1 MTQKDENGQES
12 AGDNKIEM
20 NLLPRQ
26 FTDGAS
32 NSEGVYEDYFIDDD
46 VNEEPKLDSVSDLSE
61 GVKNEKELSSE
72 RSTSTVMVE
81 NEIYESLDS
90 K

>member
-1 MTQKDENGQES
+1 
-12 AGDNKIEM
+12 M
-20 NLLPRQ
+20 NLLPRH

-46 VNEEPKLDSVSDLSE
+46 VNEKPKMGSVSDPSE
-61 GVKNEKELSSE
+61 GVENEKELSSE
-72 RSTSTVMVE
+72 RSTSNVMVE
-81 NEIYESLDS
+81 NEIYESSDS

>member
-1 MTQKDENGQES
+1 
-12 AGDNKIEM
+12 M
-20 NLLPRQ
+20 NLLRRH

-32 NSEGVYEDYFIDDD
+32 NSEGVYEDYYIDDD
-46 VNEEPKLDSVSDLSE
+46 VNEEPKMDSVSDPSE
-61 GVKNEKELSSE
+61 GVENGKELSSE
-72 RSTSTVMVE
+72 RSTSNVMIE